1 MGRGRE
7 VVLLHPPCYRSHGTD
22 LFDILVLLCT
32 CLIKWNANLI
42 CKPLGLFEGNHL
54 LFGVIILIPH
64 CIAGQGVGP
73 VHASGGGA
81 SACIRGW
88 DQCMHQG
95 VGPVDASGGRTSAWS
110 KHRVVSCIHAMV
122 HCSPV
127 QVLVCMQTEYRWLGR
142 PGYAG
147 VSEMYRLRWRDWWSQ
162 LGQLRR
168 RANHVLNGLWSR
180 PLT

>member
-1 MGRGRE
+1 
-7 VVLLHPPCYRSHGTD
+7 
-22 LFDILVLLCT
+22 
-32 CLIKWNANLI
+32 
-42 CKPLGLFEGNHL
+42 
-54 LFGVIILIPH
+54 
-64 CIAGQGVGP
+64 
-73 VHASGGGA
+73 
-81 SACIRGW
+81 
-88 DQCMHQG
+88 MHQG